1 MSQSRQL
8 ASIMFTDIVGYTAIM
23 GNDEQKALG
32 ILKKNRELQ
41 KPIIEEFNGN
51 YIKELGDGIMASFNT
66 VSDSVYAAIKIQEKC
81 HAEKDFQL
89 RIGIHLGEVVFE
101 NEDIFGDGVNI
112 ASRIQS
118 ITSPGSIYV
127 SESVHNNVSNKQSIE
142 TRFVKQEMLK
152 NVKDPVRIYEVI
164 TNFEPA
170 FPNTPVN
177 QPSPYAAENSIA
189 VLPLLNMS
197 NDPDQD
203 YFCDG
208 ISEEIINAL
217 AQLKNLRVIA
227 RTSAFS
233 FKGKNY
239 DAREIGK
246 SLDVMTLLEGS
257 VRKAGNRLRIIIQL
271 IRVSDGSHLW
281 SNRYDRELEDIFAIQ
296 EDIAKNVATA
306 LKGFLTSE
314 EKEIIRRPETIIEAY
329 EYFLKGRQ
337 FFHKLQ
343 LSDARKMFE
352 KAIELD
358 AEYALAY
365 AGLADAY
372 SWLYEWEGGT
382 ESDLELAEKNSL
394 RALSLASNL
403 SESHSSRGFVLSLNK
418 RYDEAEQEFKE
429 AIHLNSN
436 SYDAYY
442 LYGRACFA
450 RGQIEKSAELFLK
463 ASEVRRED
471 YQSVLL
477 LAQSLRILGKDES
490 QEVTRDGILR
500 ARKQLKINPTD
511 RRILSLTSVSLL
523 EIGEREEAFK
533 WMNQALA
540 LYPEDAGV
548 LINGACLYALD
559 GNKEKALTLL
569 ESAFSKGYGNRNWIE
584 HDTDYDLLRDE
595 PRFKALITPTPVNR
609 GEGKKL
615 PD

>member
-233 FKGKNY
+233 FKSKNY